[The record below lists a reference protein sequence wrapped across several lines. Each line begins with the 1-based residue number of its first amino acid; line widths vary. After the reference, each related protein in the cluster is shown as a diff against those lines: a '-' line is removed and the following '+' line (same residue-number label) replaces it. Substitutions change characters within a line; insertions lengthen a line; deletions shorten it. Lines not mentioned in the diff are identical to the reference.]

1 MLKLASVIVEK
12 KFGKYTLLAAEKYVF
27 FIVIE
32 YLIPYILFEALS

>member
-27 FIVIE
+27 
-32 YLIPYILFEALS
+32 L